1 MLTACSEVRF
11 IYHYSVIL
19 QHCIQ
24 IEEASYN
31 SGLVASKKMINSD
44 SESQLLILG
53 IWSRLFPMYAQI
65 YIIMH

>member
-31 SGLVASKKMINSD
+31 SGLVASKYMINSNNWVSCYWFWEFEAD
-44 SESQLLILG
+44 FS
-53 IWSRLFPMYAQI
+53 PC
-65 YIIMH
+65 MHRFI